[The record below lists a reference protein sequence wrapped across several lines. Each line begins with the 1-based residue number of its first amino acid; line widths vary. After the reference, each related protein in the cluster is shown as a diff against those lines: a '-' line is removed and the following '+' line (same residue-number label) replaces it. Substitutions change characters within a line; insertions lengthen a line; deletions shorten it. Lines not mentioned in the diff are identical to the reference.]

1 MSFAAEMVTLP
12 GPGLNQLGRL
22 VGVLE
27 AAEPRVRRRF
37 LRLVRDTQALMQL
50 EQIAT
55 LLETGQVIEA
65 LAISED
71 IAPGLAATLEQ
82 VYAAAGLSAAEVIRS
97 QSDTLFEFN
106 AANRRAVSHLQET
119 RLRLLVEFTGEQR
132 AATQVFLQSAFERG
146 LSPIEQARELQKSI
160 GLTRHQSRI
169 IQNYRRNLEQRST
182 AALTRTLRDRRF
194 DSTVARAIR
203 TDTPLSAAQIDRM
216 VDRYSERWVRFRA
229 NTIAKTESLAAAG
242 AADLEAWTQAVDAG
256 VIDEEDITQVW
267 RTSLRDNRRDSH
279 RAMEGQKRK
288 LREPFTSGAGVAL
301 RFPGDPRAGAAETAN
316 CNCVVARATKQDAIS
331 QRSPRAATPGTLT
344 PAAEVVAA

>member
-1 MSFAAEMVTLP
+1 MSFAAETVLLP
-12 GPGLNQLGRL
+12 GAELNQLGRL
-22 VGVLE
+22 VAVLD

-55 LLETGQVIEA
+55 LLETGQAVEA

-71 IAPGLAATLEQ
+71 IAPGLATTLDQ

-97 QSDTLFEFN
+97 RSQVDTLFEFN
-106 AANRRAVSHLQET
+106 SANRRAVSHLQET
-119 RLRLLVEFTGEQR
+119 RLRLLVEFAGEQR
-132 AATQVFLQSAFERG
+132 AATQVFLESAFQRG
-146 LSPIEQARELQKSI
+146 LAPIEQARQLQKSI
-160 GLTRHQSRI
+160 GLTSKQARI

-182 AALTRTLRDRRF
+182 SALTRQLRDRRF

-203 TDTPLSAAQIDRM
+203 TNTPLSATQIDRM

-242 AADLEAWTQAVDAG
+242 AADEEAWMQAVDAG

-267 RTSLRDNRRDSH
+267 RTSGRSNRRDSH

-288 LREPFTSGAGVAL
+288 LGQAFESGAGVAL
-301 RFPGDPRAGAAETAN
+301 RYPGDSRAGAAETAN
-316 CNCVVARATKQDAIS
+316 CNCVVARATSRDAIR
-331 QRSPRAATPGTLT
+331 QRSPRVAEAA
-344 PAAEVVAA
+344 